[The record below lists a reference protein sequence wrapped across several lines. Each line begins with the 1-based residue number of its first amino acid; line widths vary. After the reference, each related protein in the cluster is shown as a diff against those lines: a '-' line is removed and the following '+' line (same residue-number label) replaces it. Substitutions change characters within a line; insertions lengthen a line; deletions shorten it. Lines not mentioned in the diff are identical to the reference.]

1 MIFFLLMLSSTVLL
15 TLSRH
20 RVTCFFWIFL
30 ALASAFRFEVGT
42 DYPNYV
48 KLYYDIKS
56 GYQSYLHLEP
66 FHQIL
71 NKLAIY
77 LNFGPQFIF
86 FIYSIFTTFLFGFF
100 YYKISKLYN
109 GLNARMLFALCTILY
124 VGNYYFL
131 TLNSIRS
138 CLAAAIYVMS
148 LYCFLRKKRASMLI
162 LLIIGSTI
170 HFSLIPIALLT
181 ILLLRFVFP
190 VRKTTFYIFAAILIA
205 NPLSVLKYIFV
216 TYKLMYY
223 NYFLSNAF
231 AVPATFIGQVSAY
244 GGVFLSLLFYSL
256 FTRYIRIEDK
266 KLKAIFQFSILMFI
280 AFRIFSSE
288 IFVFARMSRYFSP
301 VLYFFTALAI
311 THYLQLK
318 VQPVFR
324 AASLLCVV
332 LALVVSNII
341 MFMPRGLG
349 DASYGNYKINY
360 CINTMSVC
368 DIPVSTMD

>member
-15 TLSRH
+15 TLCRH
-20 RVTCFFWIFL
+20 RVTCFYWIFL
-30 ALASAFRFEVGT
+30 ALVSAFRYQVGT

-48 KLYYDIKS
+48 NLYYDIKS
-56 GYQSYLHLEP
+56 GYKSYLHLEP
-66 FHQIL
+66 FHLIL
-71 NKLAIY
+71 NKLALS

-86 FIYSIFTTFLFGFF
+86 FIYSLLTTFLFALF
-100 YYKISKLYN
+100 YYKAAKACQ
-109 GLNARMLFALCTILY
+109 GLNAKMIFAISTILY

-138 CLAAAIYVMS
+138 CLAAALYVGS
-148 LYCFLRKKRASMLI
+148 LYCFLKEKRLMMF
-162 LLIIGSTI
+162 LLLLIGSTI

-181 ILLLRFVFP
+181 IVMLKFVFP
-190 VRKTTFYIFAAILIA
+190 VKKSTFFVFAAILIA
-205 NPLSVLKYIFV
+205 NPISIVKYIFV

-223 NYFLSNAF
+223 NYFLSNTF

-244 GGVFLSLLFYSL
+244 GGVLLALVFYSL
-256 FTRYIRIEDK
+256 FTRYIRLEDK
-266 KLKAIFQFSILMFI
+266 KLKAILQLSIMLFI

-288 IFVFARMSRYFSP
+288 LFVFARMSRYFSP

-311 THYLQLK
+311 AHYLQLR
-318 VQPVFR
+318 VRPAFR
-324 AASLLCVV
+324 AASLFCVV
-332 LALVVSNII
+332 LALVVSNIV

-360 CINTMSVC
+360 CINTISVC
-368 DIPVSTMD
+368 DIPISTMD

>member
-1 MIFFLLMLSSTVLL
+1 MLSSTVLL
-15 TLSRH
+15 TISRH
-20 RVTCFFWIFL
+20 RITCYYWIFL
-30 ALASAFRFEVGT
+30 ALVSAFRFEVGT

-48 KLYYDIKS
+48 NLYYDIKA

-66 FHQIL
+66 FHLIL
-71 NKLAIY
+71 NKLAFY

-86 FIYSIFTTFLFGFF
+86 FIYSILTTFLFALF
-100 YYKISKLYN
+100 YYKTSKIYK
-109 GLNARMLFALCTILY
+109 GLNAKMVFALCTILY

-148 LYCFLRKKRASMLI
+148 LYCFLKGRRLLMLL

-170 HFSLIPIALLT
+170 HFSIIPIALIT
-181 ILLLRFVFP
+181 VFLLKFIFP
-190 VRKTTFYIFAAILIA
+190 VKKITFFIFAAILIT
-205 NPLSVLKYIFV
+205 NPISIVKYIFV

-223 NYFLSNAF
+223 NYFLSNTF
-231 AVPATFIGQVSAY
+231 AVPATFIGQMSAY
-244 GGVFLSLLFYSL
+244 GGVLLALIFYSF

-266 KLKAIFQFSILMFI
+266 KLKAIFQLSILLFI

-288 IFVFARMSRYFSP
+288 LFVFARMSRYFSP

-311 THYLQLK
+311 TYYLQLK
-318 VQPVFR
+318 VRPAFR
-324 AASLLCVV
+324 AASLFCVV
-332 LALVVSNII
+332 LILVVSNII

-368 DIPVSTMD
+368 DIPISTMD